1 MRMKRENEGTGE
13 KITKVKREERGERGE
28 VSEISCIEMPCSDFF
43 KSPHLLFDNFEVF
56 FFFKQQQQL
65 LGFLFGWFHFCLLDS
80 GFNCKSCLIS
90 FCPKH

>member
-56 FFFKQQQQL
+56 FFLNNNNNFW
-65 LGFLFGWFHFCLLDS
+65 GFCLV
-80 GFNCKSCLIS
+80 GFTFACWIWVLTVKVV
-90 FCPKH
+90 